1 MTPTMSTHRSNQ
13 LSYAPNSLEPFVE
26 YAPGR
31 TRTPNL
37 LVRSQ
42 TLYPIELRALT
53 PPLHVVAKCPR
64 QDSNLYAV
72 SDTGPS
78 NQPVYKF
85 QHVGIKWTE
94 LPISSAV
101 QDARGGTRTLTG
113 LTPTG
118 S

>member
-1 MTPTMSTHRSNQ
+1 MTDRHSNQ

-37 LVRSQ
+37 LVRRQ

-53 PPLHVVAKCPR
+53 PPLHVGAKCPR

-78 NQPVYKF
+78 NQPVYQF
-85 QHVGIKWTE
+85 QHVGIDLTCMTNQD
-94 LPISSAV
+94 IV